1 MSTTTKKKT
10 TKKNN
15 PSDIPDSMATWS
27 KSSMT
32 SEVLKFYRTNETAQ
46 LPVFATK
53 QSACFDMYANLINGE
68 EVQYYQ
74 AIATKVLP
82 RRISFDINSN
92 RSFIQL
98 NDSERMLIPT
108 GLIADIPE
116 GFSVRLHSRSGLA
129 FKQGVY
135 LTNCEGIIDED
146 YVDPIFA
153 MVTNISNVPV
163 KIFGG
168 DRICQGELVRCEKY
182 TLDESDEAPSQKT
195 DRDGG
200 FGSTGT

>member
-1 MSTTTKKKT
+1 MSTAKKKVVAKTETPSST
-10 TKKNN
+10 TNKV
-15 PSDIPDSMATWS
+15 
-27 KSSMT
+27 T
-32 SEVLKFYRTNETAQ
+32 SLKFYRTTESAI
-46 LPVFATK
+46 LPTFATK
-53 QSACFDMYANLINGE
+53 QSACFDLYANLVNGE

-82 RRISFDINSN
+82 RKVSFDINTN
-92 RSFIQL
+92 RSFIPI
-98 NDSERMLIPT
+98 NNEERMLIPL

-135 LTNCEGIIDED
+135 LTNCEGIIDSD
-146 YVDPIFA
+146 YVDPMFA
-153 MVTNISNVPV
+153 MITNMSNVPV
-163 KIFGG
+163 KIYDG

-182 TLDESDEAPSQKT
+182 TLDESDEAPTQKT
-195 DRDGG
+195 DREGG

>member
-1 MSTTTKKKT
+1 MSTAATKKKVEVLKKPQTVTIKT
-10 TKKNN
+10 T
-15 PSDIPDSMATWS
+15 T
-27 KSSMT
+27 
-32 SEVLKFYRTNETAQ
+32 LKFYRTNEKAR
-46 LPVFATK
+46 LPVFSTE
-53 QSACFDMYANLINGE
+53 QSACFDLHANLVESENIE
-68 EVQYYQ
+68 YYQ
-74 AIATKVLP
+74 AISTKSVP
-82 RRISFDINSN
+82 RRVAFDINSSN
-92 RSFIQL
+92 TFIQL
-98 NDSERMLIPT
+98 NNMERMLIPT
-108 GLIADIPE
+108 GLIADIPV

-135 LTNCEGIIDED
+135 LANCEGIIDSD

-163 KIFGG
+163 RIYDG

-182 TLDESDEAPSQKT
+182 TLNESDEPPSQKT

>member
-1 MSTTTKKKT
+1 MSTAKKKVVAKTESPSPT
-10 TKKNN
+10 TNKV
-15 PSDIPDSMATWS
+15 
-27 KSSMT
+27 T
-32 SEVLKFYRTNETAQ
+32 SLKFYRTTETAK
-46 LPVFATK
+46 LPTFATK
-53 QSACFDMYANLINGE
+53 QSACFDIQANLINGE

-82 RRISFDINSN
+82 RKVSFDINTN

-98 NDSERMLIPT
+98 NDSERMLIPL
-108 GLIADIPE
+108 GLIADIPV
-116 GFSVRLHSRSGLA
+116 GFSIRLHSRSGLA

-135 LTNCEGIIDED
+135 LTNCEGVIDSD

-153 MVTNISNVPV
+153 MVTSISNVPV
-163 KIFGG
+163 RIYDG

-182 TLDESDEAPSQKT
+182 TLDESDEPPTQKT
-195 DRDGG
+195 DREGG

>member
-1 MSTTTKKKT
+1 MSTAKKVE
-10 TKKNN
+10 KK
-15 PSDIPDSMATWS
+15 IDSTAS
-27 KSSMT
+27 KSPMNV
-32 SEVLKFYRTNETAQ
+32 EKLKFFKLNDTVQ
-46 LPVFATK
+46 LPAFATK
-53 QSACFDMYANLINGE
+53 ESACFDLHANLLEGE
-68 EVQYYQ
+68 QIEYYQ
-74 AIATKVLP
+74 AISTKSVP
-82 RRISFDINSN
+82 RRIAFDINSS

-98 NDSERMLIPT
+98 NNMERMLIPT
-108 GLIADIPE
+108 GLIADIPV
-116 GFSVRLHSRSGLA
+116 GFSIRLHSRSGLA

-135 LTNCEGIIDED
+135 LANCEGIIDSD

-163 KIFGG
+163 RIYNG

-182 TLDESDEAPSQKT
+182 TLNESDDAPTQKT

>member
-1 MSTTTKKKT
+1 MSTAKKKVVTKTESSPT
-10 TKKNN
+10 TN
-15 PSDIPDSMATWS
+15 
-27 KSSMT
+27 T
-32 SEVLKFYRTNETAQ
+32 STSLKFYRLNEQAI
-46 LPVFATK
+46 LPTFATK
-53 QSACFDMYANLINGE
+53 QSACFDLYANLINGE

-82 RRISFDINSN
+82 RKVSFDINSN
-92 RSFIQL
+92 RSFIPI
-98 NDSERMLIPT
+98 NNEERMLIPL

-135 LTNCEGIIDED
+135 LTNCEGIIDSD
-146 YVDPIFA
+146 YVDPMFA
-153 MVTNISNVPV
+153 MITNMSNVPV
-163 KIFGG
+163 KIYDG

-182 TLDESDEAPSQKT
+182 TLDESDEAPTQKT
-195 DRDGG
+195 DREGG

>member
-1 MSTTTKKKT
+1 VVAKKESPSSTTNTV
-10 TKKNN
+10 
-15 PSDIPDSMATWS
+15 
-27 KSSMT
+27 T
-32 SEVLKFYRTNETAQ
+32 SLKFYKTNEEAQ
-46 LPVFATK
+46 LPTFATDK
-53 QSACFDMYANLINGE
+53 SACFDLYANLVNSE

-74 AIATKVLP
+74 AIATKQLP
-82 RRISFDINSN
+82 RRVSFDINSN

-108 GLIADIPE
+108 GLISDIPV
-116 GFSVRLHSRSGLA
+116 GFSIRLHSRSGLA

-135 LTNCEGIIDED
+135 LTNCEGIIDSD

-153 MVTNISNVPV
+153 MITNISNVPV
-163 KIFGG
+163 KIFNG

-182 TLDESDEAPSQKT
+182 TLDESDEAPTQKT
-195 DRDGG
+195 DREGG

>member
-1 MSTTTKKKT
+1 MSTAKKKAEIKTPTITTKV
-10 TKKNN
+10 
-15 PSDIPDSMATWS
+15 
-27 KSSMT
+27 T
-32 SEVLKFYRTNETAQ
+32 SLKFYKTNENAQ
-46 LPVFATK
+46 LPAFSTK
-53 QSACFDMYANLINGE
+53 QSACFDLHASLIDGE
-68 EVQYYQ
+68 EVEYYQ
-74 AIATKVLP
+74 AISTKSVP
-82 RRISFDINSN
+82 RRIAFDINSS

-98 NDSERMLIPT
+98 NNMERMLIPT
-108 GLIADIPE
+108 GLIADIPD

-135 LTNCEGIIDED
+135 LANCEGIIDSD
-146 YVDPIFA
+146 YVDPIYA

-163 KIFGG
+163 RIYNG

-182 TLDESDEAPSQKT
+182 TLNESDEAPTQKT